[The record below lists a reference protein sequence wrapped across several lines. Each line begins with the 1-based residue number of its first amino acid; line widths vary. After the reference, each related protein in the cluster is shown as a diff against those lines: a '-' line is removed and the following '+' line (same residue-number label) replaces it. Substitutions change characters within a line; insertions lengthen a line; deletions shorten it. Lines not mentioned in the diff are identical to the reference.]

1 MNSREVP
8 MHFFLSFRRKPESR
22 SFKRLSI
29 FWTPVFTGVTILYEA
44 VKIQSLCILE
54 FRNWNFHL

>member
-1 MNSREVP
+1 